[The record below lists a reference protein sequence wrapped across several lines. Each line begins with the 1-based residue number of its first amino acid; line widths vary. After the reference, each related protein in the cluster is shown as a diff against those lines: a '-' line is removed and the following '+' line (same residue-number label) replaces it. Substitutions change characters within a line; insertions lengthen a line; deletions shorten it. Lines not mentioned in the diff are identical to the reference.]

1 MGNTAAGVLV
11 PAQTIPGTMGTSR
24 LYPVPYAHMPIAL
37 HIAHTA
43 FVGTYDTTVLGV
55 SYAYAYVIRS
65 WRMTDDRPSTASSVT
80 TAGGKLPYLMVE
92 SITTH
97 ISQEHLIDG
106 NGNVTSAEP
115 FFSTS

>member
-1 MGNTAAGVLV
+1 
-11 PAQTIPGTMGTSR
+11 
-24 LYPVPYAHMPIAL
+24 MPIAL

-80 TAGGKLPYLMVE
+80 TAGGKSPYLMVE

-115 FFSTS
+115 FFLPHEMRQTINHKTTNDMCFNATVL